1 MLIEIPH
8 PVGVRNDK
16 LVISSE
22 ARNLIKNQN
31 NLFLYEKMCNFVM
44 LKLYNMKRIIYT
56 LVLLFI
62 SIINANSQDVIVK
75 KDNSTIISKVTK
87 VSQTE
92 IEYKKWSNLDGPTY
106 TINKSEVSSVNYEN
120 GDRDVFEKQ
129 IENVGVT
136 KHMKRVG
143 RNLVLDHVVLT
154 DEEVRNIYGEEY
166 YETYKG
172 ARQQMGAGT
181 FFAIVFVGSLCW
193 DIICFANMV
202 FEKDNALMVT
212 TWGRRAVLGGVV
224 GDISLPL
231 MCVFR
236 GIGKGRLN
244 WLANEYNQQ
253 NQGYSLNLSPSIIRC
268 NTPQSQ
274 NNYGIGLT
282 LSLNF

>member
-1 MLIEIPH
+1 MKI
-8 PVGVRNDK
+8 
-16 LVISSE
+16 
-22 ARNLIKNQN
+22 
-31 NLFLYEKMCNFVM
+31 
-44 LKLYNMKRIIYT
+44 LKL
-56 LVLLFI
+56 LALLL
-62 SIINANSQDVIVK
+62 SILCCVNLSNAQDVIVK
-75 KDNSTIISKVTK
+75 KDNSTILSKVIK
-87 VSQTE
+87 ISPTE
-92 IEYKKWSNLDGPTY
+92 IEYKKWSNLDGPIY
-106 TINKSEVSSVNYEN
+106 TINKSEVSSINYQN
-120 GDRDVFEKQ
+120 GEIDKFDKQTKDFDVK
-129 IENVGVT
+129 T
-136 KHMKRVG
+136 RMKRVG

>member
-1 MLIEIPH
+1 MKI
-8 PVGVRNDK
+8 
-16 LVISSE
+16 
-22 ARNLIKNQN
+22 
-31 NLFLYEKMCNFVM
+31 
-44 LKLYNMKRIIYT
+44 LKLLT
-56 LVLLFI
+56 LLISVLCCVNL
-62 SIINANSQDVIVK
+62 SNAQDVIVK
-75 KDNSTIISKVTK
+75 KDNSTILSKVIK
-87 VSQTE
+87 ISPTE
-92 IEYKKWSNLDGPTY
+92 IEYKKWSNQDGPTY
-106 TINKSEVSSVNYEN
+106 TINISDVSSINYEN
-120 GDRDVFEKQ
+120 GERDIF
-129 IENVGVT
+129 NVQMDDSEVT
-136 KHMKRVG
+136 KHMKRIG
-143 RNLVLDHVVLT
+143 RNLALDHVVLT

-244 WLANEYNQQ
+244 WLANEYNKQH
-253 NQGYSLNLSPSIIRC
+253 QGYSLNISPSVMKC
-268 NTPQSQ
+268 KTPQLQ
-274 NNYGIGLT
+274 NNYGLGLT

>member
-1 MLIEIPH
+1 MKLFKVMTLI
-8 PVGVRNDK
+8 V
-16 LVISSE
+16 S
-22 ARNLIKNQN
+22 
-31 NLFLYEKMCNFVM
+31 
-44 LKLYNMKRIIYT
+44 
-56 LVLLFI
+56 VLCCVQL
-62 SIINANSQDVIVK
+62 SYAQDVIVM
-75 KDNSTIISKVTK
+75 KDNTTILSKVTK

-129 IENVGVT
+129 IENFGVT

-143 RNLVLDHVVLT
+143 RNLVLDHKVLT